1 MVKVRD
7 KGGKIHTLDHTFNLP
22 KGEYETLT
30 PKWDVVSEL
39 FNLDFKG
46 VETEE
51 DKRNLVSKMRFSFEK
66 NGVIINVS

>member
-1 MVKVRD
+1 MVKVRGR
-7 KGGKIHTLDHTFNLP
+7 GGKIYTLDHTFNLP

-51 DKRNLVSKMRFSFEK
+51 DKRNLVSKMSFSFEK
-66 NGVIINVS
+66 NGVIVNVS